1 MSTRHGWLDRSVA
14 IAVALAAIA
23 VGANAASTREQY
35 GLVALW
41 TFDAATV
48 KGGAVAPEFG
58 ENPGAVVGKPDAIA
72 GFRGEAL
79 SFDGLADYVKMTD
92 DIFFPSVTMEA
103 IIRPT
108 LGSRNP
114 IYDKYNYGI
123 QLSDSN
129 QVGIWI
135 RDDKEQWPQIYT
147 PWPTDGAWHHVV
159 GVAEDGA
166 EVRIYLDGKLSG
178 TAPAPNSIDIA
189 YGAGQKPTVAYTQ
202 HLGGIWYEG
211 DVDEVAIYEGAL
223 TGKDVGVLYGLSLGV
238 EPAGKAALTWATLKR

>member
-1 MSTRHGWLDRSVA
+1 MLARRLAFTCGA
-14 IAVALAAIA
+14 ALALCLAA
-23 VGANAASTREQY
+23 GVARGATREQL

-41 TFDAATV
+41 SFDAATV
-48 KGGAVAPEFG
+48 KGGTVAPEFG
-58 ENPGAVVGKPDAIA
+58 ENEGTVVGKPGAVA

-79 SFDGLADYVKMTD
+79 SFDGLADYVKMAD

-114 IYDKYNYGI
+114 IYDKYIYGI
-123 QLSDSN
+123 QLSDGN

-135 RDDKEQWPQIYT
+135 RDDAEQWPQVYT
-147 PWPTDGAWHHVV
+147 PWPADGAWHHVV
-159 GVAEDGA
+159 GVAEDGV
-166 EVRIYLDGKLSG
+166 EVRIYLDGKLAGS
-178 TAPAPNSIDIA
+178 APAPDAIDIP

-211 DVDEVAIYEGAL
+211 DVDEVAIYDGAL
-223 TGKDVGVLYGLSLGV
+223 TDTDVALLYGLTLGV
-238 EPAGKAALTWATLKR
+238 DRQGKAALTWGSLKE